1 VTETVEDGIQGGE
14 PKMPGGR
21 GSSEVVDRAEVVKP
35 TEGGDDVVGDRNG
48 VRHGHEQGR
57 TSIDLTRRSD
67 LKTGGR
73 ADECVVKK
81 RVGVSVGSRSGQFEA
96 QGPDLKNSLTTFPS
110 QGPA

>member
-1 VTETVEDGIQGGE
+1 MVGG
-14 PKMPGGR
+14 
-21 GSSEVVDRAEVVKP
+21 
-35 TEGGDDVVGDRNG
+35 RNG

-96 QGPDLKNSLTTFPS
+96 QGPDLKNSLGTLSEPRACMKD
-110 QGPA
+110 PRACLNRPRA